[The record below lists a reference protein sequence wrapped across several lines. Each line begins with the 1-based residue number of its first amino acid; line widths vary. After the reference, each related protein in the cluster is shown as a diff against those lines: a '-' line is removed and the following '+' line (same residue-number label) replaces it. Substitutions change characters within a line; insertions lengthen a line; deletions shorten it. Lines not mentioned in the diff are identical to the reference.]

1 MNQTNHQIRIAA
13 FNWLEEQ
20 TLIHG
25 DVLPRTLL
33 EKGFNFNGQRIT
45 LMGPKGIW
53 KPASMTDVP
62 LSITTTISG
71 PYNDS
76 CNDDGLLVYNY
87 RGDDP
92 AHPDN
97 VGLREAKRLQA
108 PLIYF
113 HAIVKGKYLAVWPVY
128 VVHDDPSSLSVT
140 VAVDD
145 AKLVQKELENEYES
159 LKVAEGAETE
169 IRRRYI
175 TATIRQRLH
184 QRSFRERVLRAYRE
198 QCTLCRLRHMELLD
212 AAHIIP
218 DHDEGG
224 DPKVTNGLS
233 LCKIHHA
240 AFDRQFIGI
249 TPDYEVEVRADI
261 LEEEDGPMLRWG
273 LQEMHGKKLLLP
285 GRKEER
291 PDRDLLDKR
300 YQLFKTAV

>member
-1 MNQTNHQIRIAA
+1 M
-13 FNWLEEQ
+13 
-20 TLIHG
+20 
-25 DVLPRTLL
+25 
-33 EKGFNFNGQRIT
+33 
-45 LMGPKGIW
+45 
-53 KPASMTDVP
+53 
-62 LSITTTISG
+62 
-71 PYNDS
+71 
-76 CNDDGLLVYNY
+76 
-87 RGDDP
+87 
-92 AHPDN
+92 
-97 VGLREAKRLQA
+97 
-108 PLIYF
+108 
-113 HAIVKGKYLAVWPVY
+113 
-128 VVHDDPSSLSVT
+128 
-140 VAVDD
+140 
-145 AKLVQKELENEYES
+145 ENEYEN

-273 LQEMHGKKLLLP
+273 LQEMHGKRLLLP

-300 YQLFKTAV
+300 YQLYKTAV